1 MKQQLKIDYRK
12 SILTIIVLSV
22 FGAFAYY
29 GPLEREDLHTSITT
43 IENEFFAPKLV
54 SDFAKK
60 NTVEAGLISEE
71 KSYVLG
77 EFGMVRPIAKKRTK
91 EAGMISFHSEMGES
105 LHNKEWATSI
115 AERLKE
121 KYNNDA
127 EVVVKMKGDLCYAEI
142 YQRGKLKS
150 LYFENMLH
158 NTVQGFSGPIY
169 MGMEMTL
176 GGVLEEVSYITSK
189 ETESYLKKVLRS
201 SYLKQYSHLNT
212 RDSDNVIDA
221 ISGATIT
228 TKAMADGVT
237 EAFAVTAPQVL
248 STYYDYD
255 LERFHIKAEL
265 TYWWIVHII
274 VIGSIF
280 LFAMLPQVKKTKKT
294 RLAVSLFTMI
304 YLGFGMNS
312 SFTYITYLMPFM
324 GTEVSLFLS
333 IYALMTLLAAIWG
346 KNAYCS
352 YVCPFGA
359 AQMIS
364 LKYSPLK
371 SKKLFITNKQAEY
384 IRYTLT
390 IILFVGFTYGY
401 KEFGNYELF
410 PDLFSTEFSS
420 YWFYISVAFIGISVK
435 YPMLWCR
442 VACPTGCVLDGLKDL
457 STEKRKTTVGAYRIR
472 PKNVAM
478 KEQTA

>member
-12 SILTIIVLSV
+12 SILTIII
-22 FGAFAYY
+22 FGAFGYFTY
-29 GPLEREDLHTSITT
+29 FGPLDRNDLRENIST

-54 SDFAKK
+54 ADFARKH
-60 NTVEAGLISEE
+60 TVDAGMISEG

-77 EFGMVRPIAKKRTK
+77 EYGMVRPIAKKRTK
-91 EAGMISFHSEMGES
+91 EAGMISFHSEMGTS
-105 LHNKEWATSI
+105 LHNKEWAKNI
-115 AERLKE
+115 AERLKK
-121 KYNNDA
+121 KYEEEA
-127 EVVVKMKGDLCYAEI
+127 EIVVKMKGDLCYAEI
-142 YQRGKLKS
+142 YKGGRLQS

-176 GGVLEEVSYITSK
+176 GGVLEEVFYITSK
-189 ETESYLKKVLRS
+189 ETESYLRKVLRS
-201 SYLKQYSHLNT
+201 SYLGQYQNLNT
-212 RDSDNVIDA
+212 RNSDHLIDA

-237 EAFAVTAPQVL
+237 EAFEVTAPQIL
-248 STYYDYD
+248 ATYYDYD
-255 LERFHIKAEL
+255 LEIFNVKAAL
-265 TYWWIVHII
+265 TYWWIVHIT
-274 VIGSIF
+274 VIGAIF
-280 LFAMLPQVKKTKKT
+280 LFAMLPQIKKTKNT
-294 RLAVSLFTMI
+294 RLAVSIFTMAYI
-304 YLGFGMNS
+304 GFGMNA

-364 LKYSPLK
+364 LKYSPFK

-384 IRYTLT
+384 IRYALTLV
-390 IILFVGFTYGY
+390 LFIGFVYGY

-410 PDLFSTEFSS
+410 PDLFSTELSS
-420 YWFYISVAFIGISVK
+420 YWFYISIVFIGISVK

-457 STEKRKTTVGAYRIR
+457 SSIKKAKKKGQKIPIKRPQKAAFQI
-472 PKNVAM
+472 
-478 KEQTA
+478 

>member
-12 SILTIIVLSV
+12 SILTLLV
-22 FGAFAYY
+22 FGVFGFFAYY
-29 GPLEREDLHTSITT
+29 GPLERSDLNEHIST

-54 SDFAKK
+54 TDFAVKH
-60 NTVEAGLISEE
+60 TVQAGMISEG

-77 EFGMVRPIAKKRTK
+77 EYGMVRPIAKKRTK
-91 EAGMISFHSEMGES
+91 EAGMLSFHSGMGES
-105 LHNKEWATSI
+105 LHNKEWAKNI

-121 KYNNDA
+121 KYEDDA

-142 YQRGKLKS
+142 YQSGKLKS

-169 MGMEMTL
+169 LGMEMTL
-176 GGVLEEVSYITSK
+176 GGMLEEVTYITSK
-189 ETESYLKKVLRS
+189 ETESYLRKVLRS
-201 SYLKQYSHLNT
+201 SYLEQYHHLST
-212 RDSDNVIDA
+212 RNDDHIIDA
-221 ISGATIT
+221 VSGATIT

-255 LERFHIKAEL
+255 LDGFQVKAEL

-274 VIGSIF
+274 VIGAIF
-280 LFAMLPQVKKTKKT
+280 LFAMLPQIKKTKKT
-294 RLAVSLFTMI
+294 RLAVSIFTMAYI
-304 YLGFGMNS
+304 GFGMNS

-333 IYALMTLLAAIWG
+333 IYALMTLLSAIWG

-364 LKYSPLK
+364 LKYSPFK

-384 IRYTLT
+384 IRYALT
-390 IILFVGFTYGY
+390 IVLFGGFVYGY

-410 PDLFSTEFSS
+410 PDLFSTELSS
-420 YWFYISVAFIGISVK
+420 YWFYVSLAFIGISIK

-442 VACPTGCVLDGLKDL
+442 VACPTGCVLDGLKEL
-457 STEKRKTTVGAYRIR
+457 STVKNTKKTGKKIAIPRR
-472 PKNVAM
+472 AS
-478 KEQTA
+478 